1 MRGRGEA
8 CRPSL
13 ARIFLSF
20 FHLFPPSL
28 LPATPQRF
36 THPGPPPPH
45 PSRPT
50 PLRWAPR
57 PSPPRRCGSG
67 PSRASRA
74 LCWLRPE
81 LWGRVGVSSTAM
93 GSLLQCLT
101 TLTVKT
107 FFLISKV
114 KKSIHSR
121 LELAVGRAGHCS
133 SGTAQASISGE
144 TSPGHPQRFAG
155 SPKAPGSRSPQPAP
169 AHRANPAAPQGASR
183 WFWARVFLIPCVF
196 LKGK

>member
-1 MRGRGEA
+1 MLRAKVKGKRKKIILLEQPDFFRG
-8 CRPSL
+8 SL
-13 ARIFLSF
+13 TTGFNSKGDQNSKPQQTSRIFSF
-20 FHLFPPSL
+20 FAGEGRSLPAFLGQNISFFLPSFPTIPPSSNTAAFH
-28 LPATPQRF
+28 PSRFPTPN
-36 THPGPPPPH
+36 

-50 PLRWAPR
+50 QLRWAPR

-107 FFLISKV
+107 FFLISRV
-114 KKSIHSR
+114 KKSIHNR
-121 LELAVGRAGHCS
+121 LE
-133 SGTAQASISGE
+133 
-144 TSPGHPQRFAG
+144 
-155 SPKAPGSRSPQPAP
+155 
-169 AHRANPAAPQGASR
+169 
-183 WFWARVFLIPCVF
+183 
-196 LKGK
+196 